1 MHALTLVV
9 AGLTLAV
16 VGASAQELNESALE
30 RQLPDPTSP
39 SGSLKSQPIAIV
51 DISLLPKAK
60 QVQIHRRVAEKG
72 EAELQKLRSAI
83 EAVPSIVSALRAKQ
97 LSPTNVLSA
106 ETSPRGRLTL
116 LIARR

>member
-1 MHALTLVV
+1 MHTLTLVV
-9 AGLTLAV
+9 AGLSLAL
-16 VGASAQELNESALE
+16 VGASAQELDESSFE
-30 RQLPDPTSP
+30 RPLTDPASP
-39 SGSLKSQPIAIV
+39 SGSLRNQPIAIV
-51 DISLLPKAK
+51 DISLLPRAK
-60 QVQIHRRVAEKG
+60 QVQIRRDVAEKG
-72 EAELQKLRSAI
+72 EAELQKLRIAI